1 MSSSTG
7 EFGAVHRG
15 LTAFTPRACQGVLVR
30 LSKVKWVAVGLTVA
44 ILGVELALGG
54 SSLIQA
60 LGTLRTPRWGWLV
73 LALLAEAASMAMYA
87 RMQRRLLRAAG
98 TAVPLSQAVGLAYA
112 AHSLSVT
119 LPGGP
124 AFSTAFN
131 FQQMRR
137 FGATSAVASWAT
149 AMSGVLSMA
158 SLAAVGALAA
168 ALAARA
174 DGPAAV
180 VSTVLPALAIGLVAQ
195 VLARRPQWLL
205 RPAVFALGLVNRLL
219 RRPPERGRDAVQRF
233 LDQLATVRVRPADR
247 LAASGFAL
255 ANWAFDGLGF
265 ALACVA
271 AGLHGNGITPDHLVV
286 AYAAGMAASTI
297 SVIPGGLGV
306 VDGALVLGLVAGGVH
321 ARRAIGAVVLY
332 RLVSL
337 GVIGAIGW
345 LFWLTL
351 RIRHREQRGEA
362 KERSR
367 AGG

>member
-1 MSSSTG
+1 MDVATS
-7 EFGAVHRG
+7 
-15 LTAFTPRACQGVLVR
+15 PRW
-30 LSKVKWVAVGLTVA
+30 SKVTWLAVGLTVA

-54 SSLIQA
+54 SSLLQA
-60 LGTLRTPRWGWLV
+60 LGQLRTPRWGWLA

-124 AFSTAFN
+124 AFSSAFN
-131 FQQMRR
+131 FRQMRR

-149 AMSGVLSMA
+149 AMSGVLSTA
-158 SLAAVGALAA
+158 ALAAVGALAA
-168 ALAARA
+168 ALAERT

-180 VSTVLPALAIGLVAQ
+180 VSTVLPALAIGLFAQ
-195 VLARRPQWLL
+195 VLAQRPQWLL
-205 RPAVFALGLVNRLL
+205 HPAVAGLGLLNRLL
-219 RRPPERGRDAVQRF
+219 RRPPERGREAVQRF
-233 LDQLATVRVRPADR
+233 LEQLATVHVRPGDR
-247 LAASGFAL
+247 LVASGFAL

-297 SVIPGGLGV
+297 SLVPGGLGV

-321 ARRAIGAVVLY
+321 TRRAIGAVVLY
-332 RLVSL
+332 RLISL
-337 GVIGAIGW
+337 GVIGAVGW

-351 RIRHREQRGEA
+351 RIRNRSTQRDPQE
-362 KERSR
+362 SNVV
-367 AGG
+367 

>member
-1 MSSSTG
+1 MAS
-7 EFGAVHRG
+7 A
-15 LTAFTPRACQGVLVR
+15 R

-44 ILGVELALGG
+44 ILAVELALGG
-54 SSLIQA
+54 SSLLQA
-60 LGTLRTPRWGWLV
+60 LGTLRTPHWGWLA
-73 LALLAEAASMAMYA
+73 LALLAEAASMTMYA

-98 TAVPLSQAVGLAYA
+98 TVVPLSRAVGLAYA

-168 ALAARA
+168 ALAERA
-174 DGPAAV
+174 DGPTAI
-180 VSTVLPALAIGLVAQ
+180 VSTVLPALAIGLFAQ
-195 VLARRPQWLL
+195 VLAQRPQWLL
-205 RPAVFALGLVNRLL
+205 HPAVAGLGLVNRAL
-219 RRPPERGRDAVQRF
+219 RRPPERGQEAVRKF
-233 LDQLATVRVRPADR
+233 LQHLATVRVRPSDR
-247 LAASGFAL
+247 LAASAFAL

-271 AGLHGNGITPDHLVV
+271 AGLHGNGITPDHLVI

-297 SVIPGGLGV
+297 SLIPGGLGV

-321 ARRAIGAVVLY
+321 TRRAIGAVVLY
-332 RLVSL
+332 RLISL

-345 LFWLTL
+345 LVWLTV
-351 RIRHREQRGEA
+351 RIRDRHARQQAEPPKA
-362 KERSR
+362 DTPV
-367 AGG
+367 